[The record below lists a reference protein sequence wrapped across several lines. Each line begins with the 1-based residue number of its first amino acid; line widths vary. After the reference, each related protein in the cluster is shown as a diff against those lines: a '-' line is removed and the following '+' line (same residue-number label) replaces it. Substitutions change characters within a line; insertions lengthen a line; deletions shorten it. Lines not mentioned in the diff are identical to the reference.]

1 MAMYDKYKSSSE
13 MESRIFPSERGPEIA
28 SIQEKIKASSF
39 SKDRL
44 FSVVCIRFFFLVL
57 LAVDLLWGAYCLCKM
72 IFCLLLSGCFFYKK
86 EVWELSLSKA
96 WISLKRALVCA
107 LSLFVSLFST
117 GFGIM
122 IACTYFVMYDKEGI
136 EEVVPASLQD
146 HFKDFFQGS

>member
-1 MAMYDKYKSSSE
+1 MISISLVLRWNLVYSLQNGARKSPRYKRKSKQAP
-13 MESRIFPSERGPEIA
+13 F
-28 SIQEKIKASSF
+28 QKIGF
-39 SKDRL
+39 FRL
-44 FSVVCIRFFFLVL
+44 SVSDFFFLVL

-136 EEVVPASLQD
+136 EEVVPASLQE